1 MQISKIL
8 IDFINDKENKE
19 LLNQFK
25 FKELYE
31 KLTKLKHGI
40 HTSEFTA
47 IMHKAKI
54 DPLLYLNKVPSSF
67 LSNDISVKN
76 VDIPTNITSIDSF
89 AFSSCSSLTSITI
102 PDSVTY
108 IGQGAF
114 NNCYKLTSIVI
125 PNNVTSIG
133 MSAFWGCSSL
143 KSITIG
149 NNVVS
154 IGNSAFCN
162 CDELNVIT
170 YRGTKKQWNAIHK
183 AENWRD
189 GSVIKIIHCTDGDIK
204 AK

>member
-8 IDFINDKENKE
+8 MNFINDKENKE

-40 HTSEFTA
+40 YTSEFTA
-47 IMHKAKI
+47 IMYKAKI

-89 AFSSCSSLTSITI
+89 AFSSCKSLTNITI

-125 PNNVTSIG
+125 PDNVTSIG

-154 IGNSAFCN
+154 IGSSAFCN
-162 CDELNVIT
+162 CDQLNVIT
-170 YRGTKKQWNAIHK
+170 YRGTKKQWNTIHK
-183 AENWRD
+183 AENWKN
-189 GSVIKIIHCTDGDIK
+189 GSVIKIIHCIDGDINVN
-204 AK
+204 